1 MLDIFKLSLKG
12 AKRLFATALVLGVI
26 ATYTA
31 YKGESKVKSVAAQ
44 SLQEVLADMEVQGA
58 TPAGQEIIVA
68 YNAAIEAPTA
78 ESFERLHRLIR
89 AEAESGSQTV
99 RFPGNSTFD
108 NPEVQTMFAYNANQL
123 SYVESPIASG
133 AGIFLLCLLITYPL
147 VVAFKALGKAFVWGF
162 RRISSENA

>member
-99 RFPGNSTFD
+99 
-108 NPEVQTMFAYNANQL
+108 
-123 SYVESPIASG
+123 
-133 AGIFLLCLLITYPL
+133 
-147 VVAFKALGKAFVWGF
+147 
-162 RRISSENA
+162 